1 MSLRSPLGRVRGL
14 GSAKQGVA
22 HWWSQRITAIALA
35 PLSVWFLWML
45 VMNVGASHEE
55 VHALIAEPLNAVLLI
70 SFLYC
75 VFWHGKLGLQT
86 IIEDYVHQR
95 SAEIALLLAVKFSA
109 FLCAA
114 AGILAVLRIAL

>member
-35 PLSVWFLWML
+35 PLSVWFLWVL
-45 VMNVGASHEE
+45 VVNAGASHEE
-55 VHALIAEPLNAVLLI
+55 MRSLIAQPLNAVLLI
-70 SFLYC
+70 SFLYSA
-75 VFWHGKLGLQT
+75 FWHGKLGLQV
-86 IIEDYVHQR
+86 IIEDYVHHR
-95 SAEIALLLAVKFSA
+95 PTEITLLLVVKFSA
-109 FLCAA
+109 FLSAA

>member
-22 HWWSQRITAIALA
+22 HWWSQRVTAIALA
-35 PLSVWFLWML
+35 PLSIWFLWMI
-45 VMNVGASHEE
+45 VAHSGATHEE
-55 VHALIAEPLNAVLLI
+55 IHALIGQPLNAVLMI

-75 VFWHGKLGLQT
+75 VFWHGKLGLQVV
-86 IIEDYVHQR
+86 IEDYVHHR
-95 SAEIALLLAVKFSA
+95 AMEIGLLLVVKFSA

>member
-1 MSLRSPLGRVRGL
+1 MSLRSPLGQVRGL

-22 HWWSQRITAIALA
+22 HWWSQRITAIALV
-35 PLSVWFLWML
+35 PLSIWFLWM
-45 VMNVGASHEE
+45 VVTHAGASHDDMR
-55 VHALIAEPLNAVLLI
+55 ALIAHPLHAVLLI

-75 VFWHGKLGLQT
+75 VFWHGKLGLQVV
-86 IIEDYVHQR
+86 IEDYVHHR
-95 SAEIALLLAVKFSA
+95 PTEIALLLVVKYSA

>member
-22 HWWSQRITAIALA
+22 HWWSQRVTAIALA

-45 VMNVGASHEE
+45 VANVGATHEE
-55 VHALIAEPLNAVLLI
+55 MRRLIGAPINAVLLI
-70 SFLYC
+70 SFIYC

-86 IIEDYVHQR
+86 IIEDYVHHR
-95 SAEIALLLAVKFSA
+95 PMEIGLRLVVKFSA

>member
-35 PLSVWFLWML
+35 PLSFWFLWVL
-45 VMNVGASHEE
+45 VVNAGASHEE
-55 VHALIAEPLNAVLLI
+55 MRSLIAQPLNAVLLI

-75 VFWHGKLGLQT
+75 AFWHGKLGLQV
-86 IIEDYVHQR
+86 IIEDYVHHR
-95 SAEIALLLAVKFSA
+95 PTEITLLLVVKFSA
-109 FLCAA
+109 FLSAA